1 MFNPITREP
10 VSVKYE
16 EIHTL
21 PRGGRK
27 ITVSGVRYLLP
38 SAVANFTPFE
48 LWELELVTHTEGE
61 WVFVYLY

>member
-16 EIHTL
+16 EYFGT

-27 ITVSGVRYLLP
+27 ITISGVRCLLP
-38 SAVANFTPFE
+38 SAVEDFTPFS
-48 LWELELVTHTEGE
+48 LWELELVKHTEGE
-61 WVFVYLY
+61 WVFIYLY